1 MLPTPVRTLPLQV
14 MSVNAGD
21 TLTFAN
27 ARLAFSPVPIKYAAG
42 LEIAVPAAPVTEPLE
57 IPNPDKPAH

>member
-42 LEIAVPAAPVTEPLE
+42 LEMRGPGGACDWAP
-57 IPNPDKPAH
+57 